1 MLVLSI
7 AAFLVVPDVKQCDE
21 DSSRDDS
28 KYLNI
33 RGILKVVRTKIMAL
47 IEYQFVSRYLMICVL
62 YFSRHV

>member
-1 MLVLSI
+1 MCFIAI
-7 AAFLVVPDVKQCDE
+7 AASVVLPDAKQCDE

-28 KYLNI
+28 KSLNI

-47 IEYQFVSRYLMICVL
+47 FNYQCFKVLQMICVL

>member
-7 AAFLVVPDVKQCDE
+7 AVFLVVPDVKQCDR

-28 KYLNI
+28 KNLNI

-47 IEYQFVSRYLMICVL
+47 FNSSMFQSTSNDLCIIF
-62 YFSRHV
+62 

>member
-33 RGILKVVRTKIMAL
+33 RGIFKVFRTKIMAL
-47 IEYQFVSRYLMICVL
+47 FEYQLM
-62 YFSRHV
+62 FQGT

>member
-1 MLVLSI
+1 MPFLVDGAVMLVLSI

-33 RGILKVVRTKIMAL
+33 RGIFKVFRTKIMAL
-47 IEYQFVSRYLMICVL
+47 FEY
-62 YFSRHV
+62 